1 MCIEYSIQVNVYHV
15 NAQGVDERMVNER
28 SSSSSSKAYQ
38 GRVNGG
44 EGRGRE
50 ILSIHC
56 HRQNDPC
63 IKMGSDEIHFNVS
76 LIEGTKSQD
85 SVLTNQDVDE
95 MCLFILHLLQMFV
108 VELVCR
114 DRK

>member
-1 MCIEYSIQVNVYHV
+1 
-15 NAQGVDERMVNER
+15 
-28 SSSSSSKAYQ
+28 
-38 GRVNGG
+38 
-44 EGRGRE
+44 
-50 ILSIHC
+50 
-56 HRQNDPC
+56 
-63 IKMGSDEIHFNVS
+63 MGSDEIHFNVS